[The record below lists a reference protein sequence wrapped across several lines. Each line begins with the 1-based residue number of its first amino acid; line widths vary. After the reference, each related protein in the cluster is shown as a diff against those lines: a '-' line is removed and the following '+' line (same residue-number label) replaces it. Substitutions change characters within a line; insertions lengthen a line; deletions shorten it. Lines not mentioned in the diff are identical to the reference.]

1 MNALEK
7 QVTDT
12 KNQMRDELN
21 KKTQEQESLTAAL
34 LQSNHAVTRLVDET
48 KNLRT
53 EFDKQLA
60 RYRMENETALKK
72 IVSMETE
79 QKNLESQVAT
89 MKTKLERKPGN

>member
-12 KNQMRDELN
+12 KKQMRDELN
-21 KKTQEQESLTAAL
+21 KKTQEHENLTAAL
-34 LQSNHAVTRLVDET
+34 EQANHTVTRLVDET

-53 EFDKQLA
+53 ELDKQLA

-72 IVSMETE
+72 MRSMETE

>member
-7 QVTDT
+7 QMTDT

-21 KKTQEQESLTAAL
+21 KKTQEQENLTAAL

-72 IVSMETE
+72 MRSMETE

-89 MKTKLERKPGN
+89 MKTKLERKSGN